1 MGEAASYFYDA
12 NDAEK
17 QTLHKRITPNDS
29 QFDEQQV
36 RWNALADFMV
46 EDLKKRSGYPIRTWL
61 QGSYKFATQV
71 RPVRKDEEFDI
82 DLGIYFC
89 WTGHR
94 DTGDFS
100 PKQLKEMVQDS
111 LGRFGTAND
120 DVIEVLKPAKP
131 RCCRIRFKGNFHI
144 DVPCYHLEEER
155 DERSLGTED
164 NAWEDSDP
172 KAIYIWFKN
181 QFEES
186 HRVRFRRLVRYMKAW
201 SALKF
206 KDEQGRPSS
215 LLLTVLIADAV
226 QQLSRDLPAEDDNAL
241 EAVLQSILDRLD
253 KNNRMVPNPVD
264 KDENLAARLTGD
276 EWRAFVE
283 KVESFSR
290 TAASAVLDENA
301 SVACSRW
308 AVEFEYLFPLPDTKE
323 LNAQVAKLP
332 AVRTLP
338 EVRVSAISR
347 DNPNLRYEGVN
358 SIGPIPKNCSITFEV
373 TNGGSM
379 PFGTQFYWM
388 VRNEGDEAEDISDL
402 GHTAGT
408 GLKIEERSAYK
419 GSHFMDCTVVF
430 GDKFVGLRR
439 VSVKI
444 TGMPFL
450 QRKYQKAALIKL
462 LGRR

>member
-12 NDAEK
+12 NDAEN
-17 QTLHKRITPNDS
+17 QTLHRRITPNDS
-29 QFDEQQV
+29 QFEEQQV
-36 RWNALADFMV
+36 RWNALADFLV
-46 EDLKKRSGYPIRTWL
+46 DDLKERSGYPILTWL

-71 RPVRKDEEFDI
+71 RPVRMNEEFDI

-89 WTGHR
+89 WSGHR

-100 PKQLKEMVQDS
+100 PKQLKEMVQES
-111 LGRFGTAND
+111 LGRFGAAND

-155 DERSLGTED
+155 DERSLATED

-172 KAIYIWFKN
+172 KAIYLWFKD

-186 HRVRFRRLVRYMKAW
+186 HRGRVRRLARYMKAW

-206 KDEQGRPSS
+206 KDGRGRPSS
-215 LLLTVLIADAV
+215 LLLTVLVADAA
-226 QQLSRDLPAEDDNAL
+226 QQLSEDLPTEDDDAL
-241 EAVLQSILDRLD
+241 AAVLQKILGRLD
-253 KNNRMVPNPVD
+253 DNKRTVRNPVD
-264 KDENLAARLTGD
+264 KDENLAARLTDD
-276 EWRAFVE
+276 EWLAFVE
-283 KVESFSR
+283 KIGSFSK

-301 SVACSRW
+301 LAACSRW
-308 AVEFEYLFPLPDTKE
+308 VVEFEYIFPLPDTKE
-323 LNAQVAKLP
+323 LEDQIAKLP

-338 EVRVSAISR
+338 EVRVSATSR
-347 DNPNLRYEGVN
+347 DNPNLRYTGIN
-358 SIGPIPKNCSITFEV
+358 GIGPIPKNCSITFEV
-373 TNGGSM
+373 TNGLSM
-379 PFGTQFYWM
+379 PTGTQFYWM

-408 GLKIEERSAYK
+408 GLKAEERSAYK
-419 GSHFMDCTVVF
+419 GSHFMDCTAVL
-430 GDKFVGLRR
+430 GGKIIGLKR
-439 VSVKI
+439 VLVKI
-444 TGMPFL
+444 TGVPIPKRKS
-450 QRKYQKAALIKL
+450 QRAALIRL